1 MKNKKYLKIA
11 LTLLVIGIIFIFY
24 ALNHPEA
31 SFPWSNNI
39 TYIIY
44 IVYLLL
50 IVYFAS
56 KKIKIQSP
64 KLL

>member
-1 MKNKKYLKIA
+1 MIKNKKYLRIA

-56 KKIKIQSP
+56 KKN
-64 KLL
+64 

>member
-1 MKNKKYLKIA
+1 MIKNKKYLKIA

-56 KKIKIQSP
+56 KKN
-64 KLL
+64 

>member
-1 MKNKKYLKIA
+1 MKITKKEFKYRLGNA
-11 LTLLVIGIIFIFY
+11 CNRNNLIFF

-44 IVYLLL
+44 MAYLVLV
-50 IVYFAS
+50 IYFVS
-56 KKIKIQSP
+56 KKD
-64 KLL
+64 

>member
-50 IVYFAS
+50 IVYFVS

>member
-50 IVYFAS
+50 IVYFVS
-56 KKIKIQSP
+56 KKN
-64 KLL
+64 